1 MKFILPILLFTLLFP
16 LISFPEEKPRGIV
29 RQISL
34 DGKVSKKKL
43 KILTNKLYD
52 SLGKYFQLVPKDEF
66 IKVRKEVLNEL
77 GKDDCDSIKCLSKIQ
92 NKFGVENVFLLEL
105 IEDEGDI
112 ELTVKWKDTKG
123 EQVESEY
130 CEGCKTK
137 ELRKTVGELV
147 ESLIGQKQ
155 IVKKEKKKES
165 GKGIFVVV

>member
-52 SLGKYFQLVPKDEF
+52 SLGKYFQLVPKDEL

-77 GKDDCDSIKCLSKIQ
+77 GKKVDRS
-92 NKFGVENVFLLEL
+92 N
-105 IEDEGDI
+105 DEGYLDNFLFFI
-112 ELTVKWKDTKG
+112 RL
-123 EQVESEY
+123 
-130 CEGCKTK
+130 
-137 ELRKTVGELV
+137 
-147 ESLIGQKQ
+147 
-155 IVKKEKKKES
+155 
-165 GKGIFVVV
+165 

>member
-1 MKFILPILLFTLLFP
+1 MRIILPVLLFTLLFP

-52 SLGKYFQLVPKDEF
+52 SLGKYFQLVPKDEL

-112 ELTVKWKDTKG
+112 ELTVK
-123 EQVESEY
+123 
-130 CEGCKTK
+130 
-137 ELRKTVGELV
+137 
-147 ESLIGQKQ
+147 
-155 IVKKEKKKES
+155 
-165 GKGIFVVV
+165 